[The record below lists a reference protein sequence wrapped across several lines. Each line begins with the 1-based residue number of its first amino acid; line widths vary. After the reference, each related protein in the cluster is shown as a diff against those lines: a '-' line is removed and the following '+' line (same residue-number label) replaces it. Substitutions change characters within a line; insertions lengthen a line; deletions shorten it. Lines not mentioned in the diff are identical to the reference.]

1 MSAGPTA
8 RPPPA
13 RAPARSVGGTRKLEI
28 PGLGGRVKMD
38 LTVVIVI
45 ALLLGL
51 GAVLYLTRGD
61 DGGGGA
67 EPAAPPE
74 ASASAQ
80 AEQARNEAVDTATA
94 LLDAWSRP
102 DVAYRAWWAD
112 LRPMLTPGGR
122 EAYAFT
128 DPKQVPAL
136 DDLEPDKVVVS
147 PTNTTA
153 TVYFTATEGA
163 YGVDLSRSSV
173 DQDWLANRVV
183 FPGSESMFR

>member
-1 MSAGPTA
+1 
-8 RPPPA
+8 
-13 RAPARSVGGTRKLEI
+13 
-28 PGLGGRVKMD
+28 
-38 LTVVIVI
+38 
-45 ALLLGL
+45 
-51 GAVLYLTRGD
+51 
-61 DGGGGA
+61 
-67 EPAAPPE
+67 
-74 ASASAQ
+74 
-80 AEQARNEAVDTATA
+80 
-94 LLDAWSRP
+94 
-102 DVAYRAWWAD
+102 
-112 LRPMLTPGGR
+112 MLTPGGR
-122 EAYAFT
+122 EAYAYT

>member
-1 MSAGPTA
+1 MTA
-8 RPPPA
+8 DSGGHR
-13 RAPARSVGGTRKLEI
+13 RATRGTRKLEL
-28 PGLGGRVKMD
+28 PGAGGRVKID
-38 LTVVIVI
+38 LTVVVVL
-45 ALLLGL
+45 ALLVGL
-51 GAVLYLTRGD
+51 GVILFLTRG
-61 DGGGGA
+61 GGGGG
-67 EPAAPPE
+67 EPAAAPE

-80 AEQARNEAVDTATA
+80 ATQARNDAVDVATE

-102 DVAYRAWWAD
+102 GVAYAAWWKD

-122 EAYAFT
+122 EAYAYT

-136 DDLEPDKVVVS
+136 ADLEPDKVVVS

-153 TVYFTATEGA
+153 TVYFTSAEGA

-173 DQDWLANRVV
+173 DEHWLANRVV